1 MKLNQMSPPN
11 NLLYDLN
18 KQENENENNQNKLY
32 NAPASVQRTY
42 KYKDC
47 YILNNLNNYQPN
59 VISCDRAKTNKYSS
73 KNAINN
79 SKKNKEISNSIEN
92 ENEENNEENS
102 CTKSENL
109 KTNGASSSNKE
120 NNSLIQPSINGLN
133 TITFNIN
140 NNYNNCYSSYNDL
153 NQAKQNFIQFNG
165 YMSVNGLEGLA
176 NRSVSN

>member
-59 VISCDRAKTNKYSS
+59 VISCDRAKTNKYNNKINEN
-73 KNAINN
+73 KNHLFKRSITDKIKFQNRKDEKENQIIDVNN
-79 SKKNKEISNSIEN
+79 YKTNIREIYISNLE
-92 ENEENNEENS
+92 
-102 CTKSENL
+102 KL
-109 KTNGASSSNKE
+109 KIK
-120 NNSLIQPSINGLN
+120 
-133 TITFNIN
+133 
-140 NNYNNCYSSYNDL
+140 
-153 NQAKQNFIQFNG
+153 
-165 YMSVNGLEGLA
+165 
-176 NRSVSN
+176 R